1 MIIDLILD
9 RRDGAKYDPREMYD
23 EVRSYESLGEAPD
36 TGVNCIS
43 LAMDNGEEPDVRRAL
58 KHYVK
63 VNGYN
68 PDICKYIDS
77 VKWL

>member
-9 RRDGAKYDPREMYD
+9 RRDGKKYDPREMYD
-23 EVRSYESLGEAPD
+23 EVRDYESL
-36 TGVNCIS
+36 
-43 LAMDNGEEPDVRRAL
+43 GEEPDVRRAL
-58 KHYVK
+58 KYYVK